1 MVKRSRREFLRDAS
15 FGCLSLSVAPYL
27 IGVNSGVASETIGNF
42 NKHSFLNPN
51 LIGWNDIGPLQDP
64 NEFGVM
70 IPAGMQCRLIAQ
82 SGKKLSNSYIWHG
95 SPDGAS
101 VFPTDNSGWVYVSN
115 SELGD
120 NDGGVGVIKF
130 NKNGDIEDSYSI
142 LENSSRNC
150 SGGVT
155 PWNTWL
161 SCEEHSKGI
170 VWETS
175 PIKNDTNYPKKRE
188 MLGAFRHEG
197 AAIDPKS
204 NFIYMTHD
212 DMDGYFYRFISN
224 EIAGS
229 EEYYSKGQLQVA
241 RVNSDGS
248 VGWIKVPDPL
258 AREKSIIEQLPEATS
273 FKRGEGIAYFDRKIF
288 FTTTHDHRVWVY
300 EIDTNKI
307 SLFYD
312 GFENTNN
319 INPLNFFK
327 RWRKDSNGY
336 ALKSP
341 DQMTVNADGY
351 PLVAEDGDNMELCF
365 IDKNG
370 FAKPLV
376 RLDGHWLSEIT
387 GPAFSPDGS
396 RLYFSSQRGRTG
408 SRIIGGMTFEIK
420 KII

>member
-1 MVKRSRREFLRDAS
+1 MVKKSRREFIKNAGL
-15 FGCLSLSVAPYL
+15 GCLSLSVTPYL
-27 IGVNSGVASETIGNF
+27 IGINNEASSETVGNF

-51 LIGWNDIGPLQDP
+51 LISWNDIGPLQDP

-70 IPAGMQCRLIAQ
+70 VPKGMQCKLIAQ
-82 SGKKLSNSYIWHG
+82 SGKKISNSYIWHG

-101 VFPTDNSGWVYVSN
+101 VFPSNDGWIYVSN

-120 NDGGVGVIKF
+120 NEGGVGVIKF
-130 NKNGDIEDSYSI
+130 NRDGNIEDSYSI
-142 LENSSRNC
+142 LQHSSRNC
-150 SGGVT
+150 SGGKT

-175 PIKNDTNYPKKRE
+175 PIKNDPNFPKKRE

-212 DMDGYFYRFISN
+212 DMEGFFYRFISN

-229 EEYYSKGQLQVA
+229 EKYYLRGELQA
-241 RVNSDGS
+241 AKVNSDAS
-248 VGWIKVPDPL
+248 VTWIKVPDPL
-258 AREKSIIEQLPEATS
+258 AKEKSIIEQIPEATV
-273 FKRGEGIAYFDRKIF
+273 FKRGEGIAYFNRKIF
-288 FTTTHDHRVWVY
+288 FTTTHDHRVWIY
-300 EIDTNKI
+300 EPDINKI

-312 GFENTNN
+312 GIQKTNYK
-319 INPLNFFK
+319 NPFNFFN

-365 IDKNG
+365 LDNDG

-408 SRIIGGMTFEIK
+408 SRRTGGMTFEIK
-420 KII
+420 KIV